1 MNISTMRELKTHFLS
16 REFIL
21 FLAIGCVNTFD
32 CSLLSALLTPFL
44 GDINLAFN
52 VGYVLSNAI
61 AYLLNAWFVFP
72 TPLSW
77 LGWGKF
83 FLSYVPNYLVQN
95 LLVAALYNLMGIS
108 PVLSFIISAVLG
120 IPVTFL
126 LVKLFAFGKKA
137 DLDRKNSS

>member
-1 MNISTMRELKTHFLS
+1 MNIPTKREIKEHFLS

-137 DLDRKNSS
+137 DPD

>member
-1 MNISTMRELKTHFLS
+1 MRRSEKIMNIPTMRELKEHFLS

-32 CSLLSALLTPFL
+32 CSLLSTLLAPFL

-52 VGYVLSNAI
+52 VGYMLSNVI
-61 AYLLNAWFVFP
+61 AYLLSACFVFP

-77 LGWGKF
+77 LGWVRF

-95 LLVAALYNLMGIS
+95 VLVVALYNLMGIP
-108 PVLSFIISAVLG
+108 PVRSFIISAVLG
-120 IPVTFL
+120 IPATFI
-126 LVKLFAFGKKA
+126 LVKFFAFGK
-137 DLDRKNSS
+137 

>member
-1 MNISTMRELKTHFLS
+1 MNIPTKRELKEHFLS

-21 FLAIGCVNTFD
+21 FLMIGCVNTFD
-32 CSLLSALLTPFL
+32 CSLLSTFLAPFL

-52 VGYVLSNAI
+52 VGYVLSNVI

-95 LLVAALYNLMGIS
+95 VLVVALYNLMGIP

-120 IPVTFL
+120 IPATFIF
-126 LVKLFAFGKKA
+126 VKFFAFGK
-137 DLDRKNSS
+137 